1 MNRVC
6 VFIDG
11 SSFYFGL
18 KRNNRMTRIDYHELS
33 KAIVGPDRELVRTY
47 YYNSAYDPTLSP
59 EQFKTQQPF
68 LDSLSKTPFLELRYG
83 RLIPTREGGFKE
95 KGADVR
101 LASDAIYYAAR
112 QFFDTAIVITEDPDF
127 APALALLKELGPHLE
142 LGLFRDSQPK
152 NLVVAADRIIPLEE
166 VLDKFSSK
174 IFPEIPEDN
183 VGNRLEDSSAKKRI
197 SPKSRVS
204 VK

>member
-1 MNRVC
+1 
-6 VFIDG
+6 
-11 SSFYFGL
+11 
-18 KRNNRMTRIDYHELS
+18 
-33 KAIVGPDRELVRTY
+33 
-47 YYNSAYDPTLSP
+47 
-59 EQFKTQQPF
+59 
-68 LDSLSKTPFLELRYG
+68 
-83 RLIPTREGGFKE
+83 
-95 KGADVR
+95 
-101 LASDAIYYAAR
+101 
-112 QFFDTAIVITEDPDF
+112 
-127 APALALLKELGPHLE
+127 LE